1 MPIGTVSDDM
11 IKRVSEWLQSR
22 RDGLGGFKVNEKSLD
37 TFGYANMNV
46 TNAYLVWVLSS
57 LGYTDLDQELK
68 SLATFLTFSDDP
80 YILSL
85 YALTL

>member
-1 MPIGTVSDDM
+1 
-11 IKRVSEWLQSR
+11 
-22 RDGLGGFKVNEKSLD
+22 
-37 TFGYANMNV
+37 MNV

-57 LGYTDLDQELK
+57 IGYTELDQELK
-68 SLATFLTFSDDP
+68 SLAIFLTSSDDP